1 MEQTSWTTGYFYCSD
16 KSNGRNTASSILR
29 GVLSQLVRQNRE
41 LLVPYCLEK
50 KSHSASPSLSAFSL
64 ARSLIETTCE
74 MLSRIYIVID
84 GMDECQ
90 NPGDRKL
97 IIETLT
103 NLVDKCDRYCQGK
116 LRVLFLGRSF
126 FEVDRM
132 SSLPLCIDNFS
143 LAPENNEQDIEKYC
157 KLRFR
162 RERGLLKLGLSDREK
177 ATAIEV
183 ICFRA
188 NGDREV

>member
-1 MEQTSWTTGYFYCSD
+1 MDQASWTTGYFYCSD

-29 GVLSQLVRQNRE
+29 GIISQLVGQNRE
-41 LLVPYCLEK
+41 PLVPYCLEK

-64 ARSLIETTCE
+64 ARGLIETICE

-97 IIETLT
+97 IVDTLT
-103 NLVDKCDRYCQGK
+103 NLVDKCNRYCQGK

-126 FEVDRM
+126 YEVDRM

-143 LAPENNEQDIEKYC
+143 LTPENSELDIEKYC
-157 KLRFR
+157 KTRFR
-162 RERGLLKLGLSDREK
+162 RERGLLKFGLSDKEK

-188 NGDREV
+188 NGNCET